1 MIKPLVLFA
10 KEMKNLTRVS
20 EKLLSA
26 DHVHVLTPH
35 ALLAP
40 L

>member
-1 MIKPLVLFA
+1 MIKLLVLFA
-10 KEMKNLTRVS
+10 KAMKNLTRDP

-26 DHVHVLTPH
+26 DHVHVLTLHP
-35 ALLAP
+35 LLTP